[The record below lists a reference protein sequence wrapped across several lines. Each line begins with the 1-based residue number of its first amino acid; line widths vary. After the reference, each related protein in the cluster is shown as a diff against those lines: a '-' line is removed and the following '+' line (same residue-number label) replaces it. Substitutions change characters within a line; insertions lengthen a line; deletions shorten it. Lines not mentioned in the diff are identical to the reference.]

1 MTIALSVVGLAS
13 GAQPEAFWY
22 SERCTKTLVPREY
35 PRRALSDQDK
45 IKEEKSTM
53 KKRFQLLSLEP
64 FKVRECCFCSII
76 LRTRC
81 SRTASGSG
89 FSKRR
94 AQKDCDCI

>member
-1 MTIALSVVGLAS
+1 
-13 GAQPEAFWY
+13 
-22 SERCTKTLVPREY
+22 
-35 PRRALSDQDK
+35 
-45 IKEEKSTM
+45 M

-76 LRTRC
+76 LRTGC